1 MIANDS
7 REDNAPR
14 NASNL
19 DTLGGFRYKSPLAIF
34 MRTSHQRYPADGS
47 VSPCGSPPQS
57 RRFTAACAALACALL
72 ALSVVAAWHVA
83 VAAETAKRAPAN
95 HPTLNQAKRL
105 IDGGQAEEAITIL
118 RRFLGTNPKPDLLD
132 DTYLLLG
139 AALYRAQQYSEG
151 LKYLQQLQAEFPSS
165 EVADRGKLMLARTHA
180 AMGNP
185 DLALPILTGLRAL
198 SQDDVTKREAVHLSG
213 ELYVQKKEPARA
225 IQAWLDEMSLSSEEQ
240 AEEIRTNI
248 TELINASFD
257 KKVLERIR
265 EAYPKSFPGD
275 LAALRLIDLYMGRG
289 EEHQASRQIQQFLAH
304 FPSHPQRTR
313 LSEMLDALQTKLKS
327 SQFLIAT
334 VLSLSGKMSSFA
346 NDVLSGIQLAL
357 ESPGDRTGGPS
368 IGLLVKDIESAQA
381 SFLDD
386 FSSLL
391 ANDRPVAV
399 IGPLLSKNLPVMA
412 ELAERSHT
420 PLITP
425 TAMLPNVRR
434 LGNFTFSTALT
445 YQLQAQKIA
454 AYATGDLGFRR
465 FCILHP
471 DTAYGREMA
480 RLFAQEARQR
490 DGEIIAIESYKEG
503 DSDVGAQLKRMKTED
518 LKKYGLAVPVD
529 PTKIGGKLTKLDK
542 KVLYTPGFDAVF
554 IPGRAADVGLIAAQL
569 NFHDMKV
576 PFLGSNGWNA
586 PDFARTAD
594 QSIDG
599 AVFVDGFFVDSPNP
613 NVQDFVDRYKKRFQ
627 NPPTLFAMQ
636 GYEAAKFVI
645 EAIKKGAASGEAV
658 REYLTAQQDLPAL
671 AGPASFAQ
679 DGTLN
684 RPLFLIQVKRGRF
697 TQVD

>member
-1 MIANDS
+1 
-7 REDNAPR
+7 
-14 NASNL
+14 
-19 DTLGGFRYKSPLAIF
+19 
-34 MRTSHQRYPADGS
+34 
-47 VSPCGSPPQS
+47 
-57 RRFTAACAALACALL
+57 
-72 ALSVVAAWHVA
+72 
-83 VAAETAKRAPAN
+83 
-95 HPTLNQAKRL
+95 
-105 IDGGQAEEAITIL
+105 
-118 RRFLGTNPKPDLLD
+118 
-132 DTYLLLG
+132 
-139 AALYRAQQYSEG
+139 
-151 LKYLQQLQAEFPSS
+151 
-165 EVADRGKLMLARTHA
+165 
-180 AMGNP
+180 
-185 DLALPILTGLRAL
+185 
-198 SQDDVTKREAVHLSG
+198 
-213 ELYVQKKEPARA
+213 
-225 IQAWLDEMSLSSEEQ
+225 
-240 AEEIRTNI
+240 
-248 TELINASFD
+248 
-257 KKVLERIR
+257 
-265 EAYPKSFPGD
+265 
-275 LAALRLIDLYMGRG
+275 MGRG

-304 FPSHPQRTR
+304 FPSHPQRNR

-334 VLSLSGKMSSFA
+334 VLPLSGKMSSFA
-346 NDVLSGIQLAL
+346 NDVLSGIQLAV
-357 ESPGDRTGGPS
+357 ESTGDRAGGPS

-386 FSSLL
+386 FSSFL

-542 KVLYTPGFDAVF
+542 KILYTPGFDAVF

-658 REYLTAQQDLPAL
+658 RQYLTAQQDLPAL

>member
-1 MIANDS
+1 VLFPID
-7 REDNAPR
+7 
-14 NASNL
+14 
-19 DTLGGFRYKSPLAIF
+19 
-34 MRTSHQRYPADGS
+34 
-47 VSPCGSPPQS
+47 
-57 RRFTAACAALACALL
+57 AALSAP
-72 ALSVVAAWHVA
+72 AADQ
-83 VAAETAKRAPAN
+83 AKRAPAAN
-95 HPTLNQAKRL
+95 PAANPTLSQAKRL
-105 IDGGQAEEAITIL
+105 LEAGQAEEAITLL

-139 AALYRAQQYSEG
+139 AALYRAQQYAEG
-151 LKYLQQLQAEFPSS
+151 LKYLQQLQTEFPAS

-185 DLALPILTGLRAL
+185 DLALPILTGLRTL

-213 ELYVQKKEPARA
+213 ELYFQKKEPARA
-225 IQAWLDEMSLSSEEQ
+225 ISAWLEEIALSPEDQ

-248 TELINASFD
+248 TTLINESFD
-257 KKVLERIR
+257 KKMLERIK

-275 LAALRLIDLYMGRG
+275 LAALRLIDLYVGRG
-289 EEHQASRQIQQFLAH
+289 EEHQASRHIQQFLAH
-304 FPSHPQRTR
+304 FPSHPQSGR
-313 LSEMLDALQTKLKS
+313 LTEMLDTLHTKLKS
-327 SQFLIAT
+327 SQFVIAA
-334 VLSLSGKMSSFA
+334 VLPLSGKLSAFA
-346 NDVLSGIQLAL
+346 NDVLSGVQLAM
-357 ESPGDRTGGPS
+357 EFAVDRTGGPS
-368 IGLLVKDIESAQA
+368 IGLLVKDTEASAA

-386 FSSLL
+386 FSGLL

-412 ELAERSHT
+412 ELAERSRT
-420 PLITP
+420 PLLTP

-434 LGNFTFSTALT
+434 LGSYTFSTALT
-445 YQLQAQKIA
+445 YESQARKIA
-454 AYATGDLGFRR
+454 AYATGELGFRR

-471 DTAYGREMA
+471 DTVYGREMA
-480 RLFAQEARQR
+480 RLFAHEARQR

-503 DSDVGAQLKRMKTED
+503 DSDVGAQLKRMKAED

-529 PTKIGGKLTKLDK
+529 PTKVGGRLTKLDK
-542 KVLYTPGFDAVF
+542 KVLYTPGFDAIF

-576 PFLGSNGWNA
+576 PFLGGNGWNA

-599 AVFVDGFFVDSPNP
+599 SVFVDGFFVDSPNAT
-613 NVQDFVDRYKKRFQ
+613 VQEFVERYKKRFQ

-636 GYEAAKFVI
+636 GYDAAKFVI
-645 EAIKKGAASGEAV
+645 DAIKKGATSGEAI
-658 REYLTAQQDLPAL
+658 RDHLTAQQDLPAL

-697 TQVD
+697 TQLD

>member
-1 MIANDS
+1 MS
-7 REDNAPR
+7 FLTAP
-14 NASNL
+14 
-19 DTLGGFRYKSPLAIF
+19 
-34 MRTSHQRYPADGS
+34 
-47 VSPCGSPPQS
+47 
-57 RRFTAACAALACALL
+57 
-72 ALSVVAAWHVA
+72 VAAA
-83 VAAETAKRAPAN
+83 AAAETAKRGAPAN
-95 HPTLNQAKRL
+95 NPALNQAKRL
-105 IDGGQAEEAITIL
+105 IDAGQAEEAITIL

-139 AALYRAQQYSEG
+139 AALYRAQQYGEA
-151 LKYLQQLQAEFPSS
+151 LKYLQQLQTEFPAS

-185 DLALPILTGLRAL
+185 DLALPLLTGLRAL

-213 ELYVQKKEPARA
+213 ELYFQKKEPARA
-225 IQAWLDEMSLSSEEQ
+225 ISAWLDEIALSSDEQ
-240 AEEIRTNI
+240 ADEIRANI
-248 TELINASFD
+248 TELINESFD
-257 KKVLERIR
+257 KKMLERIK

-275 LAALRLIDLYMGRG
+275 LASLRLIDLYMGRG
-289 EEHQASRQIQQFLAH
+289 EEHQASRQIQQFLVH
-304 FPSHPQRTR
+304 FPSHPQRGR
-313 LSEMLDALQTKLKS
+313 LSEVLEALQTKLKS
-327 SQFLIAT
+327 SQFLIAA
-334 VLSLSGKMSSFA
+334 VLPLSGKVASFA
-346 NDVLSGIQLAL
+346 NDVLSGVQLAV
-357 ESPGDRTGGPS
+357 ESLNDRAGGPS
-368 IGLLVKDIESAQA
+368 IGLLVKDLDSTQA

-386 FSSLL
+386 FSNLL
-391 ANDRPVAV
+391 AGDRPVAV

-434 LGNFTFSTALT
+434 LGSYTFSTALT
-445 YQLQAQKIA
+445 YQLQARKIA

-471 DTAYGREMA
+471 DTVYGREMA
-480 RLFAQEARQR
+480 RLFANEARQR

-503 DSDVGAQLKRMKTED
+503 DSDVGAQLKRMKAED

-529 PTKIGGKLTKLDK
+529 ATKVGGKLTKLDK

-554 IPGRAADVGLIAAQL
+554 IPGRASDVGLIAAQL

-599 AVFVDGFFVDSPNP
+599 AVFVDGFFADSPNP
-613 NVQDFVDRYKKRFQ
+613 TVQDFVERYKKRFQ
-627 NPPTLFAMQ
+627 STPTLFAMQ
-636 GYEAAKFVI
+636 GYDAARFVI
-645 EAIKKGAASGEAV
+645 EAVKKGASSGEAI
-658 REYLTAQQDLPAL
+658 RDFLTGQQDLPAL
-671 AGPASFAQ
+671 AGPAAFAP